1 MSAPN
6 AVVGFEQVLFS
17 PWLGAASLVAAAQ
30 VLLVGIA
37 NIKRYRSAPAL
48 LEIASSTRA
57 VRVAVCIPARN
68 ERENIEACVRG
79 VLASRDVDVRAYVYD
94 DESTDGTGEIVA
106 RLAAEDSRVVVVPR
120 RALPAGW
127 NGKQHACFRMA
138 EHGLAYDPELD
149 WFLFTDADVRFES
162 DAVARALGFAQRANA
177 ALVST
182 VPREITGSI
191 GEMLLVPLIHFVL
204 MGYLPFGR
212 MRSTSDPAA
221 SAACGQFILVSRAAY
236 RASGGHEGFR
246 DSMHDGVKFPR
257 AVRRAGLR
265 TDLYDGTESVSCRMY
280 RGIGQTW
287 RGFAKNAYEGLGN
300 LGLLVFIT
308 VWHFIGHIVPWVVL
322 LTAIWQSDAGSE
334 TLGDTSGETFGA
346 RMLALAAIVCAL
358 VYRALLCLR
367 FRQSW
372 LNLPLHPLSMVTLT
386 AVQWWSLWLDR
397 TGQRGWKG
405 RIAGVNPSKG

>member
-1 MSAPN
+1 MSGVSPLF
-6 AVVGFEQVLFS
+6 GLEQIIFS

-30 VLLVGIA
+30 SLLVGIA
-37 NIKRYRSAPAL
+37 NLKRYRPAPAL
-48 LEIASSTRA
+48 DDVAASTRE

-79 VLASRDVDVRAYVYD
+79 VLLSREVDVRAYVYD
-94 DESTDGTGEIVA
+94 DESTDGTGEILA
-106 RLAAEDSRVVVVPR
+106 RLAAEDTRVVVVPR

-138 EHGLAYDPELD
+138 EHGLAYDPALE
-149 WFLFTDADVRFES
+149 WFLFTDADVRFEP
-162 DAVARALGFAQRANA
+162 DAVARAVGFAQRANA

-182 VPREITGSI
+182 VPREVTDSV
-191 GEMLLVPLIHFVL
+191 GEMLLIPLIHFVL

-212 MRSTSDPAA
+212 MRATLDPAA

-265 TDLYDGTESVSCRMY
+265 TDLYDGTESVSCHMY
-280 RGIGQTW
+280 RGFSQTW
-287 RGFAKNAYEGLGN
+287 RGFAKNAFEGLGS
-300 LGLLVFIT
+300 LGLLIFIT
-308 VWHFIGHIVPWVVL
+308 VWHVLGHLLPWVVITAAAAQM
-322 LTAIWQSDAGSE
+322 LTQSDASRE
-334 TLGDTSGETFGA
+334 RPQTALV
-346 RMLALAAIVCAL
+346 LAVLAVVCAL
-358 VYRALLCLR
+358 LYRALLAAR

-372 LNLPLHPLSMVTLT
+372 LNVPLHPISIAMLT

-397 TGQRGWKG
+397 TGRRGWKG
-405 RIAGVNPSKG
+405 RVAGSTLSK

>member
-1 MSAPN
+1 MSGASPLF
-6 AVVGFEQVLFS
+6 GLEQIIFS
-17 PWLGAASLVAAAQ
+17 PWVAAASLVAAAQ
-30 VLLVGIA
+30 SLLVGIA
-37 NIKRYRSAPAL
+37 NMKRYRPAPAL
-48 LEIASSTRA
+48 GDVAASTQA

-79 VLASRDVDVRAYVYD
+79 VLLSREVDVRAYVYD
-94 DESTDGTGEIVA
+94 DESTDGTGEILA
-106 RLAAEDSRVVVVPR
+106 RLAAEDTRVVVVPR

-138 EHGLAYDPELD
+138 EHGLAYDPALE
-149 WFLFTDADVRFES
+149 WFLFTDADVRFEP
-162 DAVARALGFAQRANA
+162 DAVARAVGFAQRANA

-182 VPREITGSI
+182 VPREVTGSV
-191 GEMLLVPLIHFVL
+191 GEMLLIPLIHFVL

-212 MRSTSDPAA
+212 MRATLDPAA

-265 TDLYDGTESVSCRMY
+265 TDLYDGTESVSCHMY
-280 RGIGQTW
+280 RGFSQTW
-287 RGFAKNAYEGLGN
+287 RGFAKNAFEGLGS
-300 LGLLVFIT
+300 LGLLIFIT
-308 VWHFIGHIVPWVVL
+308 VWHVLGHLLPWVVITAAAAQM
-322 LTAIWQSDAGSE
+322 LTQSDASRE
-334 TLGDTSGETFGA
+334 RPQTALV
-346 RMLALAAIVCAL
+346 LAVLAVVCAL
-358 VYRALLCLR
+358 LYRALLAAR

-372 LNLPLHPLSMVTLT
+372 LNVPLHPISIAMLT

-397 TGQRGWKG
+397 TGRRGWKG
-405 RIAGVNPSKG
+405 RVAGSTLSK

>member
-1 MSAPN
+1 MSGASPLF
-6 AVVGFEQVLFS
+6 GLEQIIFS
-17 PWLGAASLVAAAQ
+17 PWLGAASVVAAAQ

-37 NIKRYRSAPAL
+37 IIKRSRAAPAL
-48 LEIASSTRA
+48 AEVAASTRE

-68 ERENIEACVRG
+68 ERENIEACVRS
-79 VLASRDVDVRAYVYD
+79 VLLSREVDVRAYVYD
-94 DESTDGTGEIVA
+94 DESTDGTGEILA
-106 RLAAEDSRVVVVPR
+106 RLAAEDTRVVVVPR

-138 EHGLAYDPELD
+138 EHGLAYDPALE
-149 WFLFTDADVRFES
+149 WFLFTDADVRFEP
-162 DAVARALGFAQRANA
+162 DAVARAVGFAQRANA

-182 VPREITGSI
+182 VPREVTDSV
-191 GEMLLVPLIHFVL
+191 GEMLLIPLIHFVL

-212 MRSTSDPAA
+212 MRATLDPAA

-265 TDLYDGTESVSCRMY
+265 TDLYDGTESVSCHMY
-280 RGIGQTW
+280 RGFSQTW
-287 RGFAKNAYEGLGN
+287 RGFAKNAFEGLGS
-300 LGLLVFIT
+300 LGLLIFIT
-308 VWHFIGHIVPWVVL
+308 VWHVLGHLLPWVVITAAAAQM
-322 LTAIWQSDAGSE
+322 LTQSDASRE
-334 TLGDTSGETFGA
+334 RPQTALV
-346 RMLALAAIVCAL
+346 LAVLAVVCAL
-358 VYRALLCLR
+358 LYRVLLAAR

-372 LNLPLHPLSMVTLT
+372 LNVPLHPISIAMLT

-397 TGQRGWKG
+397 TGRRGWKG
-405 RIAGVNPSKG
+405 RVAGSTVSK

>member
-1 MSAPN
+1 MSGANPLF
-6 AVVGFEQVLFS
+6 GLEQIIFS

-30 VLLVGIA
+30 SLLVGIA
-37 NIKRYRSAPAL
+37 NLKRYRPAPAL
-48 LEIASSTRA
+48 DDVAASTRE

-79 VLASRDVDVRAYVYD
+79 VLLSREVDVRAYVYD
-94 DESTDGTGEIVA
+94 DESTDGTGEILA
-106 RLAAEDSRVVVVPR
+106 RLAAEDTRVVVVPR

-138 EHGLAYDPELD
+138 EHGLAYDPALE
-149 WFLFTDADVRFES
+149 WFLFTDADVRFEP
-162 DAVARALGFAQRANA
+162 DAVARAVGFAQRANA

-182 VPREITGSI
+182 VPREVTDSV
-191 GEMLLVPLIHFVL
+191 GEMLLIPLIHFVL

-212 MRSTSDPAA
+212 MRATLDPAA

-265 TDLYDGTESVSCRMY
+265 TDLYDGTESVSCHMY
-280 RGIGQTW
+280 RGFSQTW
-287 RGFAKNAYEGLGN
+287 RGFAKNAFEGLGS
-300 LGLLVFIT
+300 LGLLIFIT
-308 VWHFIGHIVPWVVL
+308 VWHVLGHLLPWVVITAAAAQV
-322 LTAIWQSDAGSE
+322 LTQSDASRE
-334 TLGDTSGETFGA
+334 TPQTALV
-346 RMLALAAIVCAL
+346 LAVLAVVCAL
-358 VYRALLCLR
+358 LYRALLAAR

-372 LNLPLHPLSMVTLT
+372 LNVPLHPISIAMLT

-397 TGQRGWKG
+397 TGRRGWKG
-405 RIAGVNPSKG
+405 RVAGSTLSK

>member
-1 MSAPN
+1 MNDPVPLVGVE
-6 AVVGFEQVLFS
+6 AVVFS
-17 PWLGAASLVAAAQ
+17 TSLGVASLVAAAQ
-30 VLLVGIA
+30 SLLVGIA
-37 NIKRYRSAPAL
+37 NVRRYRPAPAL
-48 LEIASSTRA
+48 SEVADSTRG
-57 VRVAVCIPARN
+57 VRVAVCIPARD
-68 ERENIEACVRG
+68 ERDNVEACVRS
-79 VLASRDVDVRAYVYD
+79 VLASREVDVRAYVYD

-106 RLAAEDSRVVVVPR
+106 RLAAEDARVVVVPR
-120 RALPAGW
+120 RPLPAGW

-138 EHGLAYDPELD
+138 EHGLAYDPALE
-149 WFLFTDADVRFES
+149 WFLFTDADVRLDP
-162 DAVARALGFAQRANA
+162 DAVARALGFAQRADA

-212 MRSTSDPAA
+212 MRATRDPAA

-280 RGIGQTW
+280 RGFGQTW
-287 RGFAKNAYEGLGN
+287 RGFAKNAFEGLGS
-300 LGLLVFIT
+300 LGLLGFVT
-308 VWHFIGHIVPWVVL
+308 VWHVIGQLVPWLVVGL
-322 LTAIWQSDAGSE
+322 AIAKGE
-334 TLGDTSGETFGA
+334 ARGATSVATG
-346 RMLALAAIVCAL
+346 LAVAAILCAWAF
-358 VYRALLCLR
+358 RALLCVR

-372 LNLPLHPLSMVTLT
+372 LNVALHPLSIAVLT

-397 TGQRGWKG
+397 TGRRGWKG
-405 RIAGVNPSKG
+405 RTAGAG

>member
-1 MSAPN
+1 MNAPN
-6 AVVGFEQVLFS
+6 EMAGFEQILAS
-17 PWLGAASLVAAAQ
+17 PWLGVASCVAAAQ
-30 VLLVGIA
+30 ALLVGIA
-37 NIKRYRSAPAL
+37 NMRRYRAAPAL
-48 LEIASSTRA
+48 DDVAASTRA

-68 ERENIEACVRG
+68 ERENIEACVRS
-79 VLASRDVDVRAYVYD
+79 VLDSREVDVRAYVYD

-106 RLAAEDSRVVVVPR
+106 RLAAEDARVVVVPR

-138 EHGLAYDPELD
+138 EHGLGYDPELE
-149 WFLFTDADVRFES
+149 WFLFTDADVRLEP
-162 DAVARALGFAQRANA
+162 DAVARALGFAQRADA

-212 MRSTSDPAA
+212 MRATSDPAA
-221 SAACGQFILVSRAAY
+221 SAACGQFILVSRTAY

-280 RGIGQTW
+280 RGFMQTW

-308 VWHFIGHIVPWVVL
+308 VWHLLGHIVPWIVI
-322 LTAIWQSDAGSE
+322 LTALLQRDAGSE
-334 TLGDTSGETFGA
+334 AFTA
-346 RMLALAAIVCAL
+346 RMLAVAAIGCAL
-358 VYRALLCLR
+358 AYRFLLCLR

-372 LNLPLHPLSMVTLT
+372 LNVPLHPLSILALT

-397 TGQRGWKG
+397 TGRRGWKG
-405 RIAGVNPSKG
+405 RIAGAPAKS

>member
-1 MSAPN
+1 MSEASPL
-6 AVVGFEQVLFS
+6 FHLEQIVLS
-17 PWLGAASLVAAAQ
+17 PWLAGASLVASAQ
-30 VLLVGIA
+30 ALVVGIA
-37 NIKRYRSAPAL
+37 NMRRYRPAPAL
-48 LEIASSTRA
+48 VEVADSTRA

-79 VLASRDVDVRAYVYD
+79 VLASREVDVRAYVYD
-94 DESTDGTGEIVA
+94 DESTDGTGEIIA

-120 RALPAGW
+120 RALPSGW

-138 EHGLAYDPELD
+138 EHGLAYDPSLE
-149 WFLFTDADVRFES
+149 WFLFTDADVRFEP
-162 DAVARALGFAQRANA
+162 DAVARALGFAQRADA

-182 VPREITGSI
+182 VPREVTGSV
-191 GEMLLVPLIHFVL
+191 GEMMLIPLIHFVL

-212 MRSTSDPAA
+212 MRATLDPAA
-221 SAACGQFILVSRAAY
+221 SAACGQFILVARAAY

-280 RGIGQTW
+280 RGFAQTW
-287 RGFAKNAYEGLGN
+287 RGFAKNAYEGLGSV
-300 LGLLVFIT
+300 GLLVFIT
-308 VWHFIGHIVPWVVL
+308 AWHVLGHLVPWVVL
-322 LTAIWQSDAGSE
+322 GAVVLRPADAASPGVAP
-334 TLGDTSGETFGA
+334 LLA
-346 RMLALAAIVCAL
+346 ALAIACGL
-358 VYRALLCLR
+358 GFRALLARR

-372 LNLPLHPLSMVTLT
+372 LNVPLHPISIAALT

-397 TGQRGWKG
+397 TGRRGWKG
-405 RIAGVNPSKG
+405 RVAGAPVRS

>member
-6 AVVGFEQVLFS
+6 DIAGFEQVLTS
-17 PWLGAASLVAAAQ
+17 PWLGVASCVAALQA
-30 VLLVGIA
+30 LLVGIA
-37 NIKRYRSAPAL
+37 NMKRYRVAPAL
-48 LEIASSTRA
+48 AEIAASTRA

-68 ERENIEACVRG
+68 ERENIEACVRS
-79 VLASRDVDVRAYVYD
+79 VLSSREVDVRAYVYD

-106 RLAAEDSRVVVVPR
+106 RLATEDARVVVVPR

-138 EHGLAYDPELD
+138 EHGLAYDPELE
-149 WFLFTDADVRFES
+149 WFLFTDADVRLEP
-162 DAVARALGFAQRANA
+162 DAVARALGFAQRADA

-212 MRSTSDPAA
+212 MRTTRDPAA

-280 RGIGQTW
+280 RGFVQTW

-308 VWHFIGHIVPWVVL
+308 IWHVVGHIVPWVVIVAATL
-322 LTAIWQSDAGSE
+322 SVDARSE
-334 TLGDTSGETFGA
+334 SFSA
-346 RMLALAAIVCAL
+346 RMLAVAAILCGLA
-358 VYRALLCLR
+358 YRALLCVR

-372 LNLPLHPLSMVTLT
+372 LNVPLHPMSIATLT

-397 TGQRGWKG
+397 TGRRGWKG
-405 RIAGVNPSKG
+405 RVAGAKPPAR

>member
-1 MSAPN
+1 MSGASPLF
-6 AVVGFEQVLFS
+6 GLEQIIFS
-17 PWLGAASLVAAAQ
+17 PWLGAASVVAAAQ

-37 NIKRYRSAPAL
+37 NIKRYRAAPAL
-48 LEIASSTRA
+48 AEVAASTRE

-68 ERENIEACVRG
+68 ERENIEACVRS
-79 VLASRDVDVRAYVYD
+79 VLLSREVDVRAYVYD
-94 DESTDGTGEIVA
+94 DESTDGTGEILA
-106 RLAAEDSRVVVVPR
+106 RLAAEDTRVVVVPR

-138 EHGLAYDPELD
+138 EHGLAYDPALE
-149 WFLFTDADVRFES
+149 WFLFTDADVRFEP
-162 DAVARALGFAQRANA
+162 DAVARAVGFAQRANA

-182 VPREITGSI
+182 VPREVTDSV
-191 GEMLLVPLIHFVL
+191 GEMLLIPLIHFVL

-212 MRSTSDPAA
+212 MRATLDPAA

-265 TDLYDGTESVSCRMY
+265 TDLYDGTESVSCHMY
-280 RGIGQTW
+280 RGFSQTW
-287 RGFAKNAYEGLGN
+287 RGFAKNAFEGLGS
-300 LGLLVFIT
+300 LGLLIFIT
-308 VWHFIGHIVPWVVL
+308 VWHVLGHLLPWVVITAAAAQM
-322 LTAIWQSDAGSE
+322 LTQSDASRE
-334 TLGDTSGETFGA
+334 RPQTALV
-346 RMLALAAIVCAL
+346 LAVLAVACALLYRVLLAA
-358 VYRALLCLR
+358 R

-372 LNLPLHPLSMVTLT
+372 LNVPLHPISIAMLT

-397 TGQRGWKG
+397 TGRRGWKG
-405 RIAGVNPSKG
+405 RVAGSTVSK

>member
-1 MSAPN
+1 MSGANPLF
-6 AVVGFEQVLFS
+6 GLEQIIFS
-17 PWLGAASLVAAAQ
+17 PWLGAVSLVAALQ
-30 VLLVGIA
+30 PLLVGIA
-37 NIKRYRSAPAL
+37 NMKRYRPAPAL
-48 LEIASSTRA
+48 ADVAASTQS

-68 ERENIEACVRG
+68 ERENIEACVRS
-79 VLASRDVDVRAYVYD
+79 VLASREVDVRAYVYD
-94 DESTDGTGEIVA
+94 DESTDGTGEILA
-106 RLAAEDSRVVVVPR
+106 RLAAEDTRVVVVPR

-138 EHGLAYDPELD
+138 EHGLAYDPALE
-149 WFLFTDADVRFES
+149 WFLFTDADVRFEP

-182 VPREITGSI
+182 VPREVTGSV
-191 GEMLLVPLIHFVL
+191 GEMLLIPLIHFVL

-212 MRSTSDPAA
+212 MRATLDPAA

-265 TDLYDGTESVSCRMY
+265 TDLYDGTESVSCHMY
-280 RGIGQTW
+280 RGFSQTW
-287 RGFAKNAYEGLGN
+287 RGFAKNAFEGLGS
-300 LGLLVFIT
+300 LGLLIFIT
-308 VWHFIGHIVPWVVL
+308 VWHVLGHLLPWLVLAAAVVHGMAREDARTAQILAVLAIASGMLYRVL
-322 LTAIWQSDAGSE
+322 LSA
-334 TLGDTSGETFGA
+334 
-346 RMLALAAIVCAL
+346 
-358 VYRALLCLR
+358 R

-372 LNLPLHPLSMVTLT
+372 LNVPLHPVSIAMLT

-397 TGQRGWKG
+397 TGRRGWKG
-405 RIAGVNPSKG
+405 RVAGSPMKS